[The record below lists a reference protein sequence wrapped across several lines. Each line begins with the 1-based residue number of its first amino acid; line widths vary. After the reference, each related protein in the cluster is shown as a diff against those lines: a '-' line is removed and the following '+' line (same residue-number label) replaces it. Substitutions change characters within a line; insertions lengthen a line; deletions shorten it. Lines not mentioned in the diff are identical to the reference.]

1 MKKLVLLFVLMF
13 TLIAFTEMFS
23 QGIPET
29 ANYQGVLK
37 DASGNIVPDGNYNIT
52 FKLYD
57 SVVGG
62 TVLWTEAKVVNIIG
76 GIINTHLGSVVP
88 LNSNLFIGPTWL
100 GISIESGSEL
110 TPRIALTSTPYSFM
124 TMNVADGRVVKSL
137 NGLKDNINLVAGSNI
152 TITPTG
158 NDLTISATGGGGGGT
173 VTQVNT
179 GAGLTGGPITTTGT
193 ISVANDGITNVM
205 LQNNSVTSSK
215 IVDGTIANGDLANNS
230 VTSSKIVD
238 GTLLATDV
246 GANQLIKS
254 VNSIKDS
261 VNLVA
266 GSNISITPSGHTL
279 TISSSGGS
287 GGGDITAVLAGNGLD
302 GGGTVGDVTLEVEPG
317 GITNQMLQNNSVTS
331 TKIVDATI
339 TTADLSDN
347 AITTGKIADNTITAG
362 DLATGSVTS
371 DEITDNTVTTTD
383 ILNAT
388 ITATD
393 IANTQVIK
401 SLNTLKDDVTLVA
414 GSNITIT
421 PSGQNLTI
429 ASTAGGV
436 GGSGTANYLPLFT
449 GTTTLGNSVIYQTGG
464 NIGIGTTTPGA
475 KLELSGSD
483 ALINGLTIGK
493 GTSNISTNSAFGYR
507 TLYSNT
513 TGLGNTA
520 SGYTSLRYNTSG
532 NYNTANGYASLY
544 SNTTGYDNTA
554 VGVQALTDN
563 TEGFRNTAIGLNAL
577 NNNTTGNYNTA
588 NGHASLYSNTTGYD
602 NTAIGVQTLHGNTI
616 GFRNTAVGLNAL
628 NNNNTG
634 NYNTSNG
641 YRSLYYNTEGDSN
654 TAIGSNALYSNSTG
668 DDNTATGMN
677 ALYSNT
683 SGYYNTANGFG
694 ALYSNTTGYNNTAN
708 GYKALF
714 SNTLGY
720 SNTAS
725 GYDALASN
733 IGGDGNTANGSMA
746 LYSSTTGNNNTA
758 NGRFALY
765 YNTTEN
771 YNTGIGYSA
780 GDINTFTQGTF
791 LGASAYPNADG
802 YSNVMGLGY
811 NTRPTATNQVRIGN
825 SSVTS
830 IGGYAGWT
838 NLSDGRYK
846 TSVQENV
853 KGLEFILKLRP
864 VTYQLD
870 VNRLASDLK
879 EDQKRDENG
888 NIITAADQ
896 NDINSRN
903 EKSQIVYTGFV
914 AQEVEKAA
922 NEVGF
927 NFSGVDAPKNEN
939 DFYGLRYA
947 EFVVPLVKAVQEQQK
962 IIEDLTK
969 RIEELE
975 RR

>member
-13 TLIAFTEMFS
+13 TLIAFTEMLS

-62 TVLWTEAKVVNIIG
+62 TVLWTEVKVVNIVG
-76 GIINTHLGSVVP
+76 GIINTQLGSVVP
-88 LNSNLFIGPTWL
+88 LNSNLFIGATWL
-100 GISIESGSEL
+100 GITIESGSEL

-152 TITPTG
+152 TITPAG
-158 NDLTISATGGGGGGT
+158 NDLTIAATGGGGGGT

-193 ISVANDGITNVM
+193 ISVVNDGITNEM

-215 IVDGTIANGDLANNS
+215 IVDGTIASGDLGNNS
-230 VTSSKIVD
+230 VTSAKIVD

-246 GANQLIKS
+246 GSNQLIKS

-317 GITNQMLQNNSVTS
+317 GITSQMLQNNSVTS

-339 TTADLSDN
+339 TTSDLSDN
-347 AITTGKIADNTITAG
+347 LITSNKIADNTITAG
-362 DLATGSVTS
+362 DLATGSVSS
-371 DEITDNTVTTTD
+371 DEITDGTVTTTD
-383 ILNAT
+383 ILNGT

-393 IANTQVIK
+393 IANTQVVK

-429 ASTAGGV
+429 ASTAGGI

-449 GTTTLGNSVIYQTGG
+449 GATTLGNSVIYQTGG

-483 ALINGLTIGK
+483 ALINGLTIGR
-493 GTSNISTNSAFGYR
+493 GTGNISTNSAFGYR
-507 TLYSNT
+507 ALYLNT
-513 TGLGNTA
+513 IGLGNTA
-520 SGYTSLRYNTSG
+520 SGYNSLYSNTTG
-532 NYNTANGYASLY
+532 NYNTANGYKALY
-544 SNTTGYDNTA
+544 LNTTGYDNTA

-577 NNNTTGNYNTA
+577 RNNTTGNYNTA

-602 NTAIGVQTLHGNTI
+602 NTAIGVQTLNYNTE

-628 NNNNTG
+628 SRNTIG
-634 NYNTSNG
+634 SYNTANG
-641 YRSLYYNTEGDSN
+641 YVSLFYNTEGDSN
-654 TAIGSNALYSNSTG
+654 TAIGSYS
-668 DDNTATGMN
+668 
-677 ALYSNT
+677 LYSNT
-683 SGYYNTANGFG
+683 TGYGNTANGVQ

-708 GYKALF
+708 GMRALY
-714 SNTLGY
+714 SNTTGY
-720 SNTAS
+720 SNTANGMNALYS
-725 GYDALASN
+725 NTTGYF
-733 IGGDGNTANGSMA
+733 NTANGYNA
-746 LYSSTTGNNNTA
+746 LYSNTTGIRNTA
-758 NGRFALY
+758 NGYKSLFSNTTGNWNTGIGTYALSD
-765 YNTTEN
+765 NTTED
-771 YNTGIGYSA
+771 YNTGIGLSA
-780 GDINTFTQGTF
+780 GGIYTSSQGTF
-791 LGASAYPNADG
+791 LGYSAYPSNNG

-811 NTRPTATNQVRIGN
+811 NARPTASYQVRIGN

-846 TSVQENV
+846 LAVNENV

-870 VNRLASDLK
+870 VNKLAQSLN
-879 EDQKRDENG
+879 EDQRRDENG
-888 NIITAADQ
+888 NIINSPTEM
-896 NDINSRN
+896 DIKSRN

-922 NEVGF
+922 NEIGF
-927 NFSGVDAPKNEN
+927 NFSGIDAPKNEN

-975 RR
+975 KK

>member
-1 MKKLVLLFVLMF
+1 MKKLVLLFVLIF

-76 GIINTHLGSVVP
+76 GIINTQLGSVVP

-100 GISIESGSEL
+100 GITIESGSEL
-110 TPRIALTSTPYSFM
+110 TPRITLTSTPYSFM

-371 DEITDNTVTTTD
+371 DEITDGTVTTTD

-853 KGLEFILKLRP
+853 KGLDFILKLRP

-914 AQEVEKAA
+914 AQEVEKVA
-922 NEVGF
+922 NEIGF
-927 NFSGVDAPKNEN
+927 NFSGIDAPKNEN

>member
-1 MKKLVLLFVLMF
+1 
-13 TLIAFTEMFS
+13 
-23 QGIPET
+23 
-29 ANYQGVLK
+29 
-37 DASGNIVPDGNYNIT
+37 
-52 FKLYD
+52 
-57 SVVGG
+57 
-62 TVLWTEAKVVNIIG
+62 
-76 GIINTHLGSVVP
+76 
-88 LNSNLFIGPTWL
+88 
-100 GISIESGSEL
+100 
-110 TPRIALTSTPYSFM
+110 LTSTPYSFM

-371 DEITDNTVTTTD
+371 DEITDGTVTTTD

-388 ITATD
+388 ITAID

-914 AQEVEKAA
+914 AQEVEKVA
-922 NEVGF
+922 NEIGF
-927 NFSGVDAPKNEN
+927 NFSGIDAPKNEN